1 MKLRTE
7 IDFDPVT
14 PFLHVPG
21 DPKECCIDDVCK
33 DAMAAHAYKQAVKQV
48 LGYYPE
54 SAFPED
60 GESLD
65 CKSASMAR
73 HTCNNIEKRAAEIL
87 AGWLGEDRG

>member
-33 DAMAAHAYKQAVKQV
+33 DAMAAHALLQAM
-48 LGYYPE
+48 GEIEGTYADC
-54 SAFPED
+54 STAED
-60 GESLD
+60 VRTFLHE
-65 CKSASMAR
+65 
-73 HTCNNIEKRAAEIL
+73 RAAEIL
-87 AGWLGEDRG
+87 AGWMGKTD